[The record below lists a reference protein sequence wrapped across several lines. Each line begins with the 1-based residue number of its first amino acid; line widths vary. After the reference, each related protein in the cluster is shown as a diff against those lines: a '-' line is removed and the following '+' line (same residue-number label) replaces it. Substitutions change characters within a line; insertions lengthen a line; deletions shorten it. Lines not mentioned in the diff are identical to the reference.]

1 MFRFDAC
8 DLGLPIGGPLNGGL
22 VPVGVLGADSA
33 GGAKF
38 DRARMAL
45 DGREALRSIADA
57 ARVGG
62 PDIGCRLPPIPGEA
76 VWALDGGGGGNDGFG
91 VSSPLAFLL
100 TQRFC
105 SLS

>member
-8 DLGLPIGGPLNGGL
+8 DLGLPVGGPPDGGL
-22 VPVGVLGADSA
+22 VPEGVLGADSA

-38 DRARMAL
+38 DRARMGPL
-45 DGREALRSIADA
+45 DGGEALRSIADA

-62 PDIGCRLPPIPGEA
+62 PDIGCRVPPIPGEA

-91 VSSPLAFLL
+91 VSSPLA
-100 TQRFC
+100 C
-105 SLS
+105 